1 VGGVVCAE
9 GESYDVKLDKSFN
22 IISKRKDHL

>member
-1 VGGVVCAE
+1 VVCAE